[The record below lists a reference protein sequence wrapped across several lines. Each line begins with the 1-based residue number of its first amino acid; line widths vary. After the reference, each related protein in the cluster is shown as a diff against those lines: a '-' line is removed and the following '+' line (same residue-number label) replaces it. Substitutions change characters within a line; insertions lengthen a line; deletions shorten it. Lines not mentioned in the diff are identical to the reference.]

1 MKRRHN
7 VAPIHLLYQTCLR
20 IGGNVHQIRH
30 HSESNKTQNQMKN
43 RSTATDAEKNQGIE
57 HLRENQHLLAAKST
71 HQDTRES
78 HHQKLADRNGEKH
91 RSQLAVAQMQH
102 LFYIRNTAC
111 PTGKH
116 YSRHKII
123 SRNRH
128 SLARQIT

>member
-1 MKRRHN
+1 
-7 VAPIHLLYQTCLR
+7 
-20 IGGNVHQIRH
+20 
-30 HSESNKTQNQMKN
+30 MKN

-128 SLARQIT
+128 SLARQITQIT